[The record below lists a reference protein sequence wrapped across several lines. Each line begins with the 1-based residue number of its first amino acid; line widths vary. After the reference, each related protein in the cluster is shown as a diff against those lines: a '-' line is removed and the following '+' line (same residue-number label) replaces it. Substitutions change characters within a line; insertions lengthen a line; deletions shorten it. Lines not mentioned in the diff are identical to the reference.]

1 MIGSHQH
8 RKMWNTWNA
17 VEWFLTFSKCHE
29 IPRQEPTLIHFLF
42 LPLKC
47 KTASRKM
54 NLLTANK
61 SYNIKPARPF
71 LHLQKEIRAHGMTNI
86 ERYCHGVQPHIKKQ
100 KERYKSKHAP
110 RQGSPQVL
118 SWSNWASAFPYFR
131 TLYRDS
137 ALDNIELFNA
147 LSWEIDKSNDV
158 FVTI

>member
-1 MIGSHQH
+1 MIGIHQH

-71 LHLQKEIRAHGMTNI
+71 LHLQKETRAHGKNDKYWTI
-86 ERYCHGVQPHIKKQ
+86 LYCIL
-100 KERYKSKHAP
+100 KSKRKDTNQSTRHDKG
-110 RQGSPQVL
+110 RHKCFLEV
-118 SWSNWASAFPYFR
+118 
-131 TLYRDS
+131 
-137 ALDNIELFNA
+137 IEQARFLI
-147 LSWEIDKSNDV
+147 LGHCT
-158 FVTI
+158 VTVVWIILNYSTHCHER